1 MSWIWANWGS
11 AGSNPR
17 GRGGRLSPCSPA
29 EALRLWISE
38 PGPVEPPAGARGR
51 LGLFD
56 EASVAI
62 DGSKFKAVNNR
73 DRNFKAA
80 QMKRRMEQ
88 SEQRVARYLHQRGHS
103 DRQGPYLAQPQRTKH
118 KKATIT
124 ETKKKKGAQE

>member
-51 LGLFD
+51 LGLFA

-73 DRNFKAA
+73 DRNFTAA
-80 QMKRRMEQ
+80 KMKRRMAQIEE
-88 SEQRVARYLHQRGHS
+88 SVARYLHQLDSS
-103 DRQGPYLAQPQRTKH
+103 DRQDRKSTRLNSSH
-118 KKATIT
+118 
-124 ETKKKKGAQE
+124 